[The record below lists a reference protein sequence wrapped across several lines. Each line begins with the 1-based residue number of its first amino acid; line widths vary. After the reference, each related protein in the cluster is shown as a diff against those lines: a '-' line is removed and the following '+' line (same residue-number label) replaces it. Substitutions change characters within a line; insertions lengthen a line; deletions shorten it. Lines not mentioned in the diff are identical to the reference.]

1 MRRFAPSRNVT
12 AVTARPVAY
21 IRRSARSRSDPG
33 DISRDFQIETV
44 RRLAG
49 ADGPTLGVLD
59 GDWGKSAATEETD
72 KRLAFLGLMQAIEQG
87 DVSAVYAYSTDR
99 LARSVR
105 WSAQLLDA
113 CERAGTLIV
122 TSEGRF
128 EPGDDLARQM
138 FQFQAITN
146 ESYSRQAKKKR
157 AATVATMR
165 ARGMKLGQ
173 PFYGALPGEA
183 LDAVVAAFDRTGSYN
198 GAATSLNALRVPARR
213 GRWAHSS
220 VRAILEREGKAP
232 RTGTRG
238 AKTRAAHVF
247 HRLLICHCGH
257 TLTGSLRAPDRGGR
271 RLTVYRCIRAETIP
285 SDQHGKKSVAEDVIT
300 RWAKGEAELYALP
313 DSIVLGDSASRRIA
327 LEARLNRA
335 NELYIAGDIDR
346 EHFDVERG
354 KARADLEAM
363 DDESFVEEL
372 GPIDWAQT
380 PPAELNALLRAF
392 WRAIRLDA
400 EMRPIGADWR
410 IARMNQ
416 ARAD

>member
-1 MRRFAPSRNVT
+1 MRYSGPVA
-12 AVTARPVAY
+12 ARPVAY

-49 ADGPTLGVLD
+49 PDGPTLTILD
-59 GDWGKSAATEETD
+59 GDWGKSAATDETD

-87 DVSAVYAYSTDR
+87 EVSAVYAYSTDR

-146 ESYSRQAKKKR
+146 EGYSRQAKKKR

-173 PFYGALPGEA
+173 PFYGTLPGER

-198 GAATSLNALRVPARR
+198 GTATALNAMGVPARR

-232 RTGTRG
+232 RIGTRG
-238 AKTRAAHVF
+238 AKARAAHVF
-247 HRLLICHCGH
+247 HRLLTCHCGH
-257 TLTGSLRAPDRGGR
+257 TLTGSLRAPDRQGR
-271 RLTVYRCIRAETIP
+271 RLTVYRCIRAETVP
-285 SDQHGKKSVAEDVIT
+285 SDQHGKKSVAEDVVL
-300 RWAKGEAELYALP
+300 RWAKVEADGYALP
-313 DSIVLGDSASRRIA
+313 DSVLLGDSASRRTAI
-327 LEARLNRA
+327 ETRLVRA

-346 EHFDVERG
+346 GRFEEERA
-354 KARADLEAM
+354 KARADSEAL

-372 GPIDWAQT
+372 GPIDWANT
-380 PPAELNALLRAF
+380 PPAELNTLLRAY
-392 WRAIRLDA
+392 WRDIRLDA
-400 EMRPIGADWR
+400 DMRPIGVDWR